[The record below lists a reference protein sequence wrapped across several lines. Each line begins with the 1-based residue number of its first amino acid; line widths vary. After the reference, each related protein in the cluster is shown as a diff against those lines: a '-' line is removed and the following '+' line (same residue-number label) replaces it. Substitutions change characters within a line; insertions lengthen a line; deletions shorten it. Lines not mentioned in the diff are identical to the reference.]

1 MGSLAFGGRELPPRR
16 GRVGVVAVGVGGEL
30 GGQVGDLP
38 VQGLEP
44 GQDGGVVFER
54 VADAGDQVGELGE
67 PLAEGGEVAGLAV
80 VELGELLV
88 LGGELLQRGGDRVVA
103 GHGQLQG

>member
-1 MGSLAFGGRELPPRR
+1 MGSSRSAAGSFHH
-16 GRVGVVAVGVGGEL
+16 AGVGDEL

-44 GQDGGVVFER
+44 GQDGAVVFEGT
-54 VADAGDQVGELGE
+54 ADAGDQVGELGE
-67 PLAEGGEVAGLAV
+67 PLAEGGEVAGLPG

-88 LGGELLQRGGDRVVA
+88 LGSEFLEGGGDRVVA
-103 GHGQLQG
+103 GHGHQFQG